1 MVASG
6 SAPSQRPLEPG
17 TAPRLIVPSGQRGA
31 GGARRPGPPPRPCAL
46 AVAVHNMVS
55 AQTRKRLTF
64 IVVLLLGTLDQ
75 QPAPKASA
83 RQVMPPRRTTLLEY
97 GLADEVLLAVYL
109 RHHESISV
117 RHSSTNAR
125 KSRAENGSSHYI
137 RVISSHRTR
146 RAGRT
151 AGAASRQIPGFLRPR
166 SARRDSC
173 RGASTGAR
181 TLTAL

>member
-46 AVAVHNMVS
+46 AVAVHNIVS

-64 IVVLLLGTLDQ
+64 IVVLLLGTLVQ

-83 RQVMPPRRTTLLEY
+83 PPSHAATTY
-97 GLADEVLLAVYL
+97 SAVGISGCEPPQTISTCSERSPVSGDL
-109 RHHESISV
+109 FTFMTAPSIA
-117 RHSSTNAR
+117 AR
-125 KSRAENGSSHYI
+125 S
-137 RVISSHRTR
+137 
-146 RAGRT
+146 
-151 AGAASRQIPGFLRPR
+151 P
-166 SARRDSC
+166 SAR
-173 RGASTGAR
+173 
-181 TLTAL
+181 